1 MSELYAEGESQTSIN
16 KKELVDTVKK
26 WVELDNKLR
35 TANTATKK
43 LREEKKLQNAQMIAI
58 MKKHEIDNF
67 SIKDGEIQY
76 KKETRRETLTQKLL
90 LSILTEHPQLSDD
103 QAITINQY
111 VYDKRKTIEKESV
124 VLKGLGKS

>member
-35 TANTATKK
+35 TANAATKK
-43 LREEKKLQNAQMIAI
+43 LREEKKLQNAHMIAI

-67 SIKDGEIQY
+67 SIKDGQIQY
-76 KKETRRETLTQKLL
+76 KKETKREALTQKLL
-90 LSILTEHPQLSDD
+90 LSILAEHPQLSDD
-103 QAITINQY
+103 QATSLNQY
-111 VYDKRKTIEKESV
+111 VYDKRKTTEKENV

>member
-1 MSELYAEGESQTSIN
+1 MSELYAEGESQTSIS

-35 TANTATKK
+35 TANAATKK
-43 LREEKKLQNAQMIAI
+43 LREEKKLQNAHMIAI

-67 SIKDGEIQY
+67 SIKDGQIQY
-76 KKETRRETLTQKLL
+76 KKETKREALTQKLL
-90 LSILTEHPQLSDD
+90 LSILAEHPQLSDD
-103 QAITINQY
+103 QATSLNQY
-111 VYDKRKTIEKESV
+111 VYDKRKTTEKENV

>member
-26 WVELDNKLR
+26 WVELDNRLR
-35 TANTATKK
+35 TANAATKK
-43 LREEKKLQNAQMIAI
+43 LREEKKLQNAHMIAI

-67 SIKDGEIQY
+67 SIKDGQIQY
-76 KKETRRETLTQKLL
+76 KKETKREALTQKLL
-90 LSILTEHPQLSDD
+90 LSILAEHPQLSDD
-103 QAITINQY
+103 QATSLNQY
-111 VYDKRKTIEKESV
+111 VYDKRKTTEKENV

>member
-103 QAITINQY
+103 QAMTINQY

>member
-35 TANTATKK
+35 TANAATKK
-43 LREEKKLQNAQMIAI
+43 LREEKKLQNAHMIAI

-67 SIKDGEIQY
+67 SIKDGQIQY
-76 KKETRRETLTQKLL
+76 KKETKREPLTQKLL
-90 LSILTEHPQLSDD
+90 LSILAEHPQLSDD
-103 QAITINQY
+103 QATSLNQY
-111 VYDKRKTIEKESV
+111 VYDKRKTTEKENV